1 MGRSVASPCVGV
13 VLLAGIFELLK
24 HGVYSEFFPLHDG
37 SMKSKQENPNLR
49 CDPVAIASFFFFSAA
64 GEGLTKAARP
74 VVAPSRTWSGPD
86 AQHPAQA

>member
-49 CDPVAIASFFFFSAA
+49 CDPVAIASFFFFSSCFS
-64 GEGLTKAARP
+64 
-74 VVAPSRTWSGPD
+74 VAKKKKKTDFFFVNNLGVAS
-86 AQHPAQA
+86 H